1 MSVLVV
7 GLTYR
12 EAPVGLLER
21 FAFDASSLPKALH
34 QLTSSEHV
42 REGAILST
50 CNRVEVYALVTGF
63 HAGLAELR
71 RFLAESHHVAVEEF
85 GGSLGSRYEEEAIAH
100 LFAVASGIDS
110 MVVGEPQILSQV
122 REAFRVAADEGAA
135 GPVLSALFRQAIRVG
150 KRARAET
157 AIGKTVKTF
166 AGAGA
171 EFARRELGSLDGK
184 TVLVVGAGKM
194 SDFAARRLV
203 RDGAKVLVANR
214 TPARSRA
221 LAERI
226 GGRDL
231 PITSLAEGL
240 VRADLVL
247 SSTGSPEPLITRDM
261 VADAMA
267 ARPRSRLVL
276 LDLAVPRDVDPDVRT
291 IEGVA
296 LRDLDDLRGALAPG
310 PEQMHEVARVREIIV
325 DEVPRF
331 TRWQRGYHLAPLLE
345 ALQRRGEDARVRELK
360 RAAGRLADLSEGER
374 EAVELLT
381 RSIVAKLLHPPV
393 SALKRNAGT
402 GEGEALAR
410 ALRELFDLPGD
421 GPRSGGPTQRSDSP
435 PAK

>member
-12 EAPVGLLER
+12 AAPVGLLER
-21 FAFDASSLPKALH
+21 FAFDAASLPKALH
-34 QLTSSEHV
+34 QLTSGEHV

-71 RFLAESHHVAVEEF
+71 RFLSEAHHIDVDEVGPLLE
-85 GGSLGSRYEEEAIAH
+85 SRYEEDAVGH

-122 REAFRVAADEGAA
+122 REAFRVAGDEGAA
-135 GPVLSALFRQAIRVG
+135 GPVLSALFRQSLRVG

-171 EFARRELGSLDGK
+171 DFARAELGSLGGR

-194 SDFAARRLV
+194 SDFSARRLV
-203 RDGAKVLVANR
+203 REGATVLVANR
-214 TPARSRA
+214 TPARARA

-226 GGRDL
+226 GGTDL
-231 PITSLAEGL
+231 PITSLAVGL
-240 VRADLVL
+240 ARADLVL
-247 SSTGSPEPLITRDM
+247 SSTGSPEPMITRDM

-267 ARPRSRLVL
+267 ARGDRRLVL
-276 LDLAVPRDVDPDVRT
+276 LDVAVPRDVDPEVRSLD
-291 IEGVA
+291 GVA
-296 LRDLDDLRGALAPG
+296 LRDLDDLRAALTPG
-310 PEQMHEVARVREIIV
+310 PEQLAEVEKVRTIIAE
-325 DEVPRF
+325 EVPRF
-331 TRWQRGYHLAPLLE
+331 TRWQRAHHLAPLLA
-345 ALQRRGEDARVRELK
+345 ALQERGEDARARELK
-360 RAAGRLADLSEGER
+360 RAAARLAELSDRER

-381 RSIVAKLLHPPV
+381 RSIVAKLLHGPV
-393 SALKRNAGT
+393 SAVKHKAGT
-402 GEGEALAR
+402 AEGEALAR
-410 ALRELFDLPGD
+410 ALRELFDLGETE
-421 GPRSGGPTQRSDSP
+421 R
-435 PAK
+435 

>member
-1 MSVLVV
+1 LSVLVV

-12 EAPVGLLER
+12 AAPVALLER
-21 FAFDASSLPKALH
+21 FAFDSSSLPKALH

-50 CNRVEVYALVTGF
+50 CNRVEVYALVTGY

-71 RFLAESHHVAVEEF
+71 RFLAEAHHVAAEEF
-85 GGSLGSRYEEEAIAH
+85 GSLLESRYEEDAVDH

-122 REAFRVAADEGAA
+122 REAFRVAGDEGAA
-135 GPVLSALFRQAIRVG
+135 GPVLSALFRQSIRVG

-171 EFARRELGSLDGK
+171 DFARAELGTLDGK

-194 SDFAARRLV
+194 SDVAARRLV
-203 RDGAKVLVANR
+203 REGATVLVANR
-214 TPARSRA
+214 TPARARA

-240 VRADLVL
+240 TRADLVL
-247 SSTGSPEPLITRDM
+247 SSTGSPDPLITRDM
-261 VADAMA
+261 VADAMG
-267 ARPRSRLVL
+267 RRGDRRLVL
-276 LDLAVPRDVDPDVRT
+276 LDLAVPRDVDPEVRSLDR
-291 IEGVA
+291 VS
-296 LRDLDDLRGALAPG
+296 LRDLDDLREALMPG
-310 PEQMHEVARVREIIV
+310 PEQLREVDSVRAIIG

-331 TRWQRGYHLAPLLE
+331 TRWQRAHHLAPLLA
-345 ALQRRGEDARVRELK
+345 ALQTHAEDARAKELK
-360 RAAGRLADLSEGER
+360 RAGARLADLSDGER

-381 RSIVAKLLHPPV
+381 RSIVAKLLHGPV
-393 SALKRNAGT
+393 SAVKHKAGT
-402 GEGEALAR
+402 AEGEALAR
-410 ALRELFDLPGD
+410 ALRELFDLGETE
-421 GPRSGGPTQRSDSP
+421 R
-435 PAK
+435 

>member
-12 EAPVGLLER
+12 AAPVALLER
-21 FAFDASSLPKALH
+21 FAVDASALPKALH

-50 CNRVEVYALVTGF
+50 CNRVEVYALVTGY

-71 RFLAESHHVAVEEF
+71 RFLSEVHHVAAEEF
-85 GGSLGSRYEEEAIAH
+85 GSLLETRYEEEAIGH

-122 REAFRVAADEGAA
+122 REAFRVAGDESAV
-135 GPVLSALFRQAIRVG
+135 GPVLSALFRQSIRVG

-171 EFARRELGSLDGK
+171 DFARAELGTLDGK

-194 SDFAARRLV
+194 SDVAARRLV
-203 RDGAKVLVANR
+203 GEGATVLIANR
-214 TPARSRA
+214 TPARARA

-226 GGRDL
+226 GGSDL
-231 PITSLAEGL
+231 PITSLADGL
-240 VRADLVL
+240 TRADLVL
-247 SSTGSPEPLITRDM
+247 SSTGSPEPLITREM
-261 VADAMA
+261 VGEAMG
-267 ARPRSRLVL
+267 RRRDRRLVL
-276 LDLAVPRDVDPDVRT
+276 LDLAVPRDVDPEVRSLD
-291 IEGVA
+291 GVS
-296 LRDLDDLRGALAPG
+296 LRDLDDLREALMPG
-310 PEQMHEVARVREIIV
+310 PEQLREVEKVRAIIA

-331 TRWQRGYHLAPLLE
+331 TRWQRAHHLAPLLE
-345 ALQRRGEDARVRELK
+345 ALQTRGEDARAKELK
-360 RAAGRLADLSEGER
+360 RAAARLAALSDGER

-381 RSIVAKLLHPPV
+381 RSIVAKLLHGPV
-393 SALKRNAGT
+393 SAVKHKAGT
-402 GEGEALAR
+402 AEGEALAR
-410 ALRELFDLPGD
+410 ALRELFDLD
-421 GPRSGGPTQRSDSP
+421 ETER
-435 PAK
+435 